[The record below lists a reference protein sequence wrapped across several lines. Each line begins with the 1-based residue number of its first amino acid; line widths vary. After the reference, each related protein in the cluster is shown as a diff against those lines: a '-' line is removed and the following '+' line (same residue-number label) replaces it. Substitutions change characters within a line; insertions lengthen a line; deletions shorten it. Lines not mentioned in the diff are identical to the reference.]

1 MATNKSSQARS
12 DSGRKGGGSRAKSAS
27 GGSGSAATRKASAK
41 GGKSAGR
48 SQKERAQNPLLSR
61 EALGVVLLVVGLFL
75 TAAFLTGRGALLGE
89 NGMAGA
95 RYLMG
100 AAGLFAPPALAV
112 AGALLLVSRPEY
124 RRMAGAALVFVAV
137 ASTLAAPMTAGER
150 LDPALYPQYGGI
162 VGSLIYAAVYGIA
175 GIIGAVLLLA
185 VLYASGFLLLTGV
198 TTEQA
203 LLRSRDALGSSGA
216 GLRDRLS
223 AWRDMR
229 DERLRDRQEAREERS
244 RDSRSVEE
252 TPGRGGGRSRE
263 PEDET
268 SRQRARRERQER
280 RALEDDGETIE
291 FEEPLPE
298 PVGAESTARAAAPPE
313 QDDSR
318 GGFEVVLP
326 ESRKQGSFEEIE
338 ASREAVSGDYSPP
351 SMSLLKTGKGDPEH
365 DAEETSERLTRALA
379 DLGVEANVLRAIV
392 GPRVTRYELRL
403 GSGIKVSKVRNLQ
416 QDIAYALA
424 ATEVRILAPIPGK
437 SAVGVEVPNTKPAT
451 VTLGDVFQ
459 DYPAG
464 NDWSLPVGLGKDISG
479 RPVFLDL
486 AEMPHLLVAGTTGSG
501 KSVMLNNL
509 LTSLILTTD
518 PRQVKLVLIDPKRVE
533 LSQFARIPH
542 LITPVVTDVKKAA
555 NALSWAVAEMERRY
569 EVLEKHG
576 ARSLDGYNERSE
588 QQIPYVV
595 VVIDELADLMM
606 AAASKV
612 EDAVIRLA
620 QKARAVG
627 IHLVGAT
634 QRPSVDVITGM
645 IKANI
650 PSRIA
655 FAVSSQ
661 VDSRV
666 ILDTPGAE
674 ALLGSG
680 DMLFKPVTSLRSSR
694 VQGAYITEREVE
706 EIVGAS
712 TESVQARYVEQV
724 TEGTPDH
731 RKSKEEP
738 EDDLLPEAASF
749 VVTSQQASVSAV
761 QRRFRVGY
769 SRAGRIVDSLE
780 RKGVVGP
787 YEGSK
792 ARSIVATEMDLGRIF
807 SPEEESDESAS
818 DDVAPENPASG
829 PQEPGPGGDQTAF
842 SRSRLGSVDGGSIGE
857 EPQEGPWTGSHGG
870 ERETGGGR

>member
-1 MATNKSSQARS
+1 MATNKSSRAK
-12 DSGRKGGGSRAKSAS
+12 SGAGGGSKASKTHKSGARPKGAS
-27 GGSGSAATRKASAK
+27 GGGRKPAARGGHASK
-41 GGKSAGR
+41 
-48 SQKERAQNPLLSR
+48 KEPTPNPLLTR
-61 EALGVVLLVVGLFL
+61 KALGVVLLVVGLFL
-75 TAAFLTGRGALLGE
+75 TAAFITGRGAVLGE
-89 NGMAGA
+89 SGMTGF

-100 AAGLFAPPALAV
+100 AAGLFVPPAMAV
-112 AGALLLVSRPEY
+112 AGILLLVGPPDY
-124 RRMAGAALVFVAV
+124 RRLAGASLLFVAA

-150 LDPALYPQYGGI
+150 FEPGTYMQHGGL
-162 VGSLIYAAVYGIA
+162 VGSLVYAAVYSVA
-175 GIIGAVLLLA
+175 GIIGAVLLL
-185 VLYASGFLLLTGV
+185 VLLYVAGLLLLTGV
-198 TTEQA
+198 TAEQA
-203 LLRSRDALGSSGA
+203 LLKSREFLGSSGS
-216 GLRDRLS
+216 GLMDGAS
-223 AWRDMR
+223 ALREKQG
-229 DERLRDRQEAREERS
+229 ERRRARAEARNQEGTRVLGKEGGSVKRAP
-244 RDSRSVEE
+244 RPEPRTGGADSGV
-252 TPGRGGGRSRE
+252 
-263 PEDET
+263 
-268 SRQRARRERQER
+268 
-280 RALEDDGETIE
+280 ALEDESETIE
-291 FEEPLPE
+291 FEKEPRGPHPE
-298 PVGAESTARAAAPPE
+298 PSNGEVAPASG
-313 QDDSR
+313 QDEEPR

-326 ESRKQGSFEEIE
+326 ESRKQTSFEEVE
-338 ASREAVSGDYSPP
+338 AGREIVSGDYSAPP
-351 SMSLLKTGKGDPEH
+351 MSMLKTGKGDPEH
-365 DAEETSERLTRALA
+365 DAEQTSERLTRALS
-379 DLGVEANVLRAIV
+379 DLGVEAHVLRAIV

-403 GSGIKVSKVRNLQ
+403 GSGIKVGKIRNLQ

-459 DYPAG
+459 EYPAG
-464 NDWSLPVGLGKDISG
+464 NDWALPVGLGKDISG
-479 RPVFLDL
+479 KPVFLDL

-509 LTSLILTTD
+509 LTSLILTAD
-518 PRQVKLVLIDPKRVE
+518 PRRVKLVLIDPKRVE
-533 LSQFARIPH
+533 LSQFGKIPH

-569 EVLEKHG
+569 EMLEKHG
-576 ARSLDGYNERSE
+576 ARSLDGYNERFE
-588 QQIPYVV
+588 QQMPYVV

-627 IHLVGAT
+627 IHLVVAT

-706 EIVGAS
+706 EIVKAS
-712 TESVQARYVEQV
+712 TGSAQARYVEEV

-731 RKSKEEP
+731 RESKEEP

-749 VVTSQQASVSAV
+749 VVSSQQASVSAV

-769 SRAGRIVDSLE
+769 SRAGRIVDALE

-792 ARSIVATEMDLGRIF
+792 ARSISATEMDLQRIF
-807 SPEEESDESAS
+807 SPPEEGTEDGEDEPETEEQAPPPPSDGAG
-818 DDVAPENPASG
+818 EN
-829 PQEPGPGGDQTAF
+829 AF
-842 SRSRLGSVDGGSIGE
+842 SRSRLGSVERGSSGSVV
-857 EPQEGPWTGSHGG
+857 EPRPDRSKGPTDEPG
-870 ERETGGGR
+870 TGGGS